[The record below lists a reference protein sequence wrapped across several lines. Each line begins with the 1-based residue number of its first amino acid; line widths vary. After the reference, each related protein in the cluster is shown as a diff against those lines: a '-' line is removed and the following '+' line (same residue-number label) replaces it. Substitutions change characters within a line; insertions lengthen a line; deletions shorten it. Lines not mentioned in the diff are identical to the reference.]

1 MFYAFIP
8 IIRVIRVHASI
19 AAMLVG
25 TLFAS
30 CQPQYEELPTFSA
43 ERKLLQVVVEM
54 PAGTNHARR
63 YDPTRHE
70 FVPARRA
77 GLDLVVEF
85 LPCPGNLGFIPG
97 TRLGVASTPLPALVL
112 AETQPVGTV
121 LEVIPIGLLT
131 LDDNG
136 VLQSVVLAV
145 PARPSQQ
152 VLPDVITWQD
162 LTSRYPGARE
172 VVRQWFLHQG
182 RPGEIRI
189 VSWKDEHAAEQQV
202 KAAMN

>member
-1 MFYAFIP
+1 
-8 IIRVIRVHASI
+8 
-19 AAMLVG
+19 MLLSG
-25 TLFAS
+25 LFTS
-30 CQPQYEELPTFSA
+30 CSPQYEELPTFSA

-63 YDPTRHE
+63 YDPTSHS
-70 FVPARRA
+70 FVPVRRA

-85 LPCPGNLGFIPG
+85 LPCPGNQGFIPG
-97 TRLGVASTPLPALVL
+97 TRLGAAGRPLPALVL
-112 AETQPVGTV
+112 TEAQPAGTV
-121 LEVIPIGLLT
+121 LEVVPIGLLT

-136 VLQSVVLAV
+136 TLKPIVLAV

-152 VLPDVITWQD
+152 ILPEAVTWHD
-162 LTSRYPGARE
+162 LVSRYPGVQE

-189 VSWKDEHAAEQQV
+189 VSWKDEKSAEQQV
-202 KAAMN
+202 RDAMK

>member
-1 MFYAFIP
+1 VFHAFTP
-8 IIRVIRVHASI
+8 IVRAQVSI
-19 AAMLVG
+19 VAVLAG
-25 TLFAS
+25 SLFAG

-63 YDPTRHE
+63 YDLARHE
-70 FVPARRA
+70 FVPVRRA

-97 TRLGVASTPLPALVL
+97 TRLSSTLKPLPALVL
-112 AETQPVGTV
+112 AETQPIGTI
-121 LEVIPIGLLT
+121 LEVVPVGVLT

-136 VLQSVVLAV
+136 VLQSVILAV

-152 VLPDVITWQD
+152 VLPDVVTWQD
-162 LTSRYPGARE
+162 LTNLYPGARE

-182 RPGEIRI
+182 RPGEVRI
-189 VSWKDEHAAEQQV
+189 VGWKNEQAAEQQV

>member
-1 MFYAFIP
+1 M
-8 IIRVIRVHASI
+8 RTSI
-19 AAMLVG
+19 GFMTVLLSSWLVG
-25 TLFAS
+25 
-30 CQPQYEELPTFSA
+30 CRPHYEDLPTFSA

-63 YDPTRHE
+63 YDPVTHD
-70 FVPARRA
+70 FVPVRRA

-85 LPCPGNLGFIPG
+85 LPCPGNLGFVPG
-97 TRLGVASTPLPALVL
+97 TRLSADSRPLSALVL
-112 AETQPVGTV
+112 AETQPAGTL
-121 LEVIPIGLLT
+121 LEVVPVGMLT

-136 VLQSVVLAV
+136 VLLPIVLTV
-145 PARPSQQ
+145 PARPSLQILPE
-152 VLPDVITWQD
+152 VLTWHD
-162 LTSRYPGARE
+162 LISRFPSARE

-189 VSWKDEHAAEQQV
+189 VSWKDEKVAEQQV